1 MFTTLYNGT
10 LSYMEAIVSG
20 DGKTTSPVNL
30 LTSGCDLNGCFMQVF
45 SILSR
50 STLVKAIF
58 TVHYHAKVMKMTRE
72 LDY

>member
-1 MFTTLYNGT
+1 M
-10 LSYMEAIVSG
+10 SG

-45 SILSR
+45 SILSHFK
-50 STLVKAIF
+50 LVKAVI
-58 TVHYHAKVMKMTRE
+58 TVRYHTKVMNMIRE